1 MLNSKSPVGTTDEKS
16 TNDELTTS
24 SPTCTK
30 PLVGGCG
37 SLKPILFKTE
47 MVQSIL
53 VGRKT
58 QTRRII
64 NVPSSTNFAG
74 FVIGDTKRNDYAGF
88 SDINNVKID
97 FLIKPKYKVGDVL
110 WVRETWNNSLNPNE
124 YCYKADT
131 DNPIYLDKQWKWKP
145 SLFMPLDACR
155 LFLKVTNVRIERL
168 QDISNQD
175 AINEGIEPK
184 KIESVTF
191 FKDYGYNNFIH
202 RNPKSSFAT
211 LWFEVNGKES
221 WEQNPFV
228 WVIEFERCQIP

>member
-1 MLNSKSPVGTTDEKS
+1 MSTKEGGLTVSPNS
-16 TNDELTTS
+16 
-24 SPTCTK
+24 TK
-30 PLVGGCG
+30 PHVGGCG

-47 MVQSIL
+47 MVQAIL
-53 VGRKT
+53 EGRKT

-64 NVPSSTNFAG
+64 KLRDG
-74 FVIGDTKRNDYAGF
+74 FLPECESISYGIEIDKQGEWQQGKPDKVMDF
-88 SDINNVKID
+88 SKT
-97 FLIKPKYKVGDVL
+97 FPYWQELKPKYKVGDVL
-110 WVRETWNNSLNPNE
+110 WVRETWNNSLNSNE

-131 DNPIYLDKQWKWKP
+131 DNPIYLDKKWKWKP

-228 WVIEFERCQIP
+228 WAIEFERCQIP